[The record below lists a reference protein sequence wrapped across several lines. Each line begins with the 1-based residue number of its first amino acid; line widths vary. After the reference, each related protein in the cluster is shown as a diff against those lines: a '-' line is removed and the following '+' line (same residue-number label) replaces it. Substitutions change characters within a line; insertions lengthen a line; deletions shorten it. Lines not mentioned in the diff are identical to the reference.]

1 MNIAKNLQKIIGKT
15 PLYELSR
22 IAQESGAKARILS
35 KLEFM
40 NPGGS
45 VKDRAALSMMED
57 AKARGLVGEHTV
69 IIEPTSGNTGIG
81 LAMLCA
87 AEGRKLILTM
97 PDSMSAER
105 RQIFAAYGAELVL
118 TPGAEGMSG
127 CVKRALLL
135 HEQYPDSFI
144 PSQFDNPTNA
154 AAHYATTGREIWD
167 DTDGNLDIFV
177 AAVGT
182 GGTVTG
188 TGRYLCEKK
197 PSIEIYAVEP
207 SSSPLLTEGG
217 AGAHKIQG
225 IGANFIPDVLD
236 CELLTGVIPVS
247 DEDAYEYCRRLA
259 RSEGLLVGISSG
271 AAVAA
276 AVKLALMPE
285 NEGKTIVTVL
295 PDTGMRYMSTE
306 GLF

>member
-1 MNIAKNLQKIIGKT
+1 MNIAENLQKIIGNT
-15 PLYELSR
+15 PIYELSR
-22 IAQESGAKARILS
+22 IAQKTGAIAKIIA

-45 VKDRAALSMMED
+45 VKDRAALYMMND
-57 AKARGLVGEHTV
+57 AKLRGLVGDNTV

-87 AEGRKLILTM
+87 AEGRRLILTM

-118 TPGAEGMSG
+118 TPGGEGMSG
-127 CVKRALLL
+127 CVRRAQELR
-135 HEQYPDSFI
+135 EMYPDSFI
-144 PSQFDNPTNA
+144 PSQFENPANA
-154 AAHYATTGREIWD
+154 DAHYATTGPEIWR
-167 DTDGNLDIFV
+167 DTDGDVDIFV
-177 AAVGT
+177 ATAGT

-188 TGRYLCEKK
+188 TGRYLHEMKESVK
-197 PSIEIYAVEP
+197 IYAVEP
-207 SSSPLLTEGG
+207 SSSPLLTEGR

-236 CELLTGVIPVS
+236 QKLLTGVVTVS
-247 DEDAYEYCRRLA
+247 DAEAYEYCRLLA
-259 RSEGLLVGISSG
+259 RHEGLLVGISSG

-276 AVKLALMPE
+276 SVKLALLPE